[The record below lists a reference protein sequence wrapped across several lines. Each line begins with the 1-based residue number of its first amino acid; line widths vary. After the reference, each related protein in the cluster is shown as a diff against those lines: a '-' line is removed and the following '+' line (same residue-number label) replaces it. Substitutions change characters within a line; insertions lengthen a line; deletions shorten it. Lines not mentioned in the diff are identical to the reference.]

1 MAYIGKIPA
10 TGNFVKLDAISVVNG
25 QAGYTM
31 QSGSANFTP
40 ESANHMLVSLNGV
53 IQAPITSFT
62 VSGSTITFASNL
74 VTGDVIDFI
83 MVYGNVLDIGTP
95 SDNTVST
102 AKLVDTSVTAGK
114 LATDSVIEAKIQNDA
129 VTTDKINLISTSS
142 TPSLEAKGTSGQTDG
157 YIQLNCEQNSHGIKL
172 KSPPHSAAQSYT
184 LTFPST
190 APATDKFLQTNSSGV
205 LSFADAGG
213 GMYEFISTTDVTSGV
228 AQVDFT
234 SFSTDYSDF
243 HLVIQNIVTTTDAQE
258 LKLRFFNNAGS
269 IVDGS
274 SYQWSFHGADTG
286 SIQNDSNGSNT
297 DHAQLGRAIG
307 NASRESANY
316 EITMYDVHF
325 TDDWRQFKFSQVYP
339 NAAGE
344 FGFQN
349 GGGFSK
355 YNNSDNFSIS
365 GVRIFWNSGNIASGR
380 FSLYGRKHS

>member
-1 MAYIGKIPA
+1 MYIGQSPSI
-10 TGNFVKLDAISVVNG
+10 GNFQVCDAISVVNG
-25 QAGYTM
+25 QAAYTM
-31 QSGSANFTP
+31 QVSSVNVVP
-40 ESANHMLVSLNGV
+40 ETANHMIVSLNGV
-53 IQAPITSFT
+53 IQAPGSSYT
-62 VSGSTITFASNL
+62 VAGSTITFASNL
-74 VTGDVIDFI
+74 ATGDVIDFI
-83 MVYGNVLDIGTP
+83 HILGSVLDLGVP
-95 SDNTVST
+95 SDDTVST
-102 AKLVDTSVTAGK
+102 AKISANAVTAAK
-114 LATDSVIEAKIQNDA
+114 FNADVI
-129 VTTDKINLISTSS
+129 
-142 TPSLEAKGTSGQTDG
+142 SGQTA
-157 YIQLNCEQNSHGIKL
+157 L
-172 KSPPHSAAQSYT
+172 A
-184 LTFPST
+184 T
-190 APATDKFLQTNSSGV
+190 APADTDEFLVSDAGV
-205 LSFADAGG
+205 LKRIDYSLIKGG
-213 GMYEFISTTDVTSGV
+213 GMYEFISSTDVTSGV